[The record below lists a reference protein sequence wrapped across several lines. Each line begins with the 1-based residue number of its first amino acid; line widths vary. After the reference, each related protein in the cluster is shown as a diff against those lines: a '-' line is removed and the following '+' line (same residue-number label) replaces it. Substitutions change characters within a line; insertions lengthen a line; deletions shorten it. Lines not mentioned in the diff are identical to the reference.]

1 MKPQQKRLLKLL
13 RSNPKLSYRQ
23 LSKLLGVSTSTVT
36 RWTDELE
43 SENIIK
49 DYNAC
54 LDYNRLGYKIKVL
67 IEIKLAS
74 GRLEEIENDLVESPH
89 VSQVFDITGDTDAI
103 AVAYFK
109 NREELSD
116 YVKDLLS
123 DERIERTKTNLV
135 LDTMRSEVR
144 LGPEG

>member
-1 MKPQQKRLLKLL
+1 MKAQQKRLLKLM

-23 LSKLLGVSTSTVT
+23 LSKILGVSTSTVT
-36 RWTDELE
+36 RWTDSLE
-43 SENIIK
+43 SENIIEG
-49 DYNAC
+49 YTAL
-54 LDYNRLGYKIKVL
+54 LDYNQLGYKIKVL

-74 GRLEEIENDLVESPH
+74 GRLEEIEKDLVDSPY
-89 VSQVFDITGDTDAI
+89 VEEVFDITGETDAV

-109 NREELSD
+109 TREDLSN

-135 LDTMRSEVR
+135 LDTLRSKVA
-144 LGPEG
+144 LGPDE

>member
-1 MKPQQKRLLKLL
+1 MKPQQKRLLTLL
-13 RSNPKLSYRQ
+13 RNNPRLSYRQ
-23 LSKLLGVSTSTVT
+23 LSKILGVSTSTVT

-43 SENIIK
+43 SENFIK
-49 DYNAC
+49 DYTAL
-54 LDYNRLGYKIKVL
+54 LDHNRLGYKIKVL

-74 GRLEEIENDLVESPH
+74 GRLKEIEKDLVDSPY
-89 VSQVFDITGDTDAI
+89 VSEVFDITGDTDAI

-109 NREELSD
+109 TRDELSD

-123 DERIERTKTNLV
+123 DEQIERTKTNLV
-135 LDTMRSEVR
+135 LDTLRSEVS